1 MSSNILS
8 SKNNIENFSMPSYVD
23 IANSYQNAIK
33 VVDNI
38 ILKNYIYDLSKMEV
52 IPLDESILEN
62 NVKDN
67 VLFFKINEMV
77 YEKDEFASYKFT
89 SVFNALITTESTIFL
104 IIDSNGSKT
113 DFYMGVRSTDE
124 QKTTSSLK
132 KTVKNSLKGQFPGI
146 KATDYTTDE
155 IKEILSNIKSNNIS
169 SVTSV
174 ANNRSN
180 DNNIN
185 QNFVQGMEKLVLSMQ
200 EEKYTAIIIA
210 NATSQKQ
217 LKELRKGYETVYTQ
231 LSPFSSSQ
239 VNYSGNLSHNYSISE
254 TKGNSYSQSKTLSS
268 STTRSSSITNS
279 TSSTHSVSTENT
291 AGKMIKGVGTV
302 ASTIG
307 MLLAPA
313 TGGASLIAGGVIS
326 GGIGLL
332 GSVVSKTVSDSTSTS
347 YSETKGTSSTT
358 GESSGTTNTQSQ
370 SISNTKGYTA
380 GTSNGIT
387 LTIHDK
393 SIENILER
401 INKQLERI
409 DEFESMGM
417 YECAAY
423 FLSDTPYAAE
433 MAATTYKALMCGESS
448 GVEASAINSWDSSQ
462 KLKVKMISEYVKNFI
477 HPVFKYNAINND
489 IEVTPCSL
497 VSGNELAIHMGLP
510 RHSVRGLPV
519 VEHADFGKEVV
530 SYNNNKLGSK
540 INLGK
545 LFNMGSETDTIISL
559 NLNSLTS
566 HTFITGST
574 GAGKSNAVYEII
586 RQLDILGLNFLVI
599 EPAKGEYKNI
609 FGNRGDVTVFGTNP
623 QYTDMLKINPFKF
636 PKGIHVLEHI
646 DRLVEIFN
654 VCWPMYAAMPAVLK
668 DAILQSYQVCGW
680 DLSESVNCHFEELFP
695 TFSDLLEQL
704 IDVLNRSQYSEEVK
718 SNYIGSLVTRIKSLT
733 NGINGQIFVSDEL
746 GDEELFDKKVI
757 ADISRVGS
765 SETKSLVMGILIMR
779 LNEYRM
785 STYTQMNS
793 ALKHITILEEAHNIL
808 KKNNTEHAGEGS
820 NLSGKSVEMIS
831 NSIAE
836 MRTYGEGFIIV
847 DQSPSAVDISA
858 IKNTN
863 TKIIM
868 RLPEEN
874 DRRISGKAAAMKDK
888 QVDEIAKLPK
898 GVAVVYQN
906 DWVEPILCKIN
917 KFDGSEIEYIKSY
930 SNNDTSKKTNTI
942 LISFL
947 AKNRLD
953 NTDKFSSEEIELAI
967 KKCNC
972 TAKTKIMLYSLL
984 NEYKLTSKLNLWKD
998 ENFAKQSLL
1007 VKEILNLDEAV
1018 NHARK
1023 MSFDFNSFNCYL
1035 NTLVSQ
1041 KIDLV
1046 SDEIL
1051 ININHCLLKAYS
1063 ETESDGMDYYKQ
1075 WHNNIEREKLI

>member
-1 MSSNILS
+1 MSNTIVS

-23 IANSYQNAIK
+23 IANSYQNTVK

-38 ILKNYIYDLSKMEV
+38 ILKNYIYDLSKMEI

-146 KATDYTTDE
+146 KTTDYTTDE

-174 ANNRSN
+174 ANNRFN

-210 NATSQKQ
+210 NATNQKQ

-254 TKGNSYSQSKTLSS
+254 TKGNSYSQSKTLSN
-268 STTRSSSITNS
+268 STTRSYSSTNS

-313 TGGASLIAGGVIS
+313 TGGVSLIAGGVIS

-332 GSVVSKTVSDSTSTS
+332 GSVVSNTVSDSTSTS

-358 GESSGTTNTQSQ
+358 GESSGSTNTQSQ

-433 MAATTYKALMCGESS
+433 MAATTYKALMCGENS
-448 GVEASAINSWDSSQ
+448 GVEASAINSWNSSQ
-462 KLKVKMISEYVKNFI
+462 KPKVQMISEYVKNFI

-519 VEHADFGKEVV
+519 VEHADFGKEVI

-540 INLGK
+540 LNLGK
-545 LFNMGSETDTIISL
+545 LFNMGNETDAKISL
-559 NLNSLTS
+559 NLNSLTM

-586 RQLDILGLNFLVI
+586 RQLDNLGVNFLVI

-609 FGNRGDVTVFGTNP
+609 FGNKRDVSILGTNP
-623 QYTDMLKINPFKF
+623 QFTGILKINPFKF

-668 DAILQSYQVCGW
+668 DAILQSYQSCGW
-680 DLSESVNCHFEELFP
+680 DLSESVNCNFEELFP

-704 IDVLNRSQYSEEVK
+704 IDVLNKSQYSEEVK

-733 NGINGQIFVSDEL
+733 NGINGQIFVSDEI
-746 GDEELFDKKVI
+746 GDEALFDKKVI
-757 ADISRVGS
+757 VDISRIGS
-765 SETKSLVMGILIMR
+765 SETKSLIMGILIMR

-785 STYTQMNS
+785 SNYTQMNS
-793 ALKHITILEEAHNIL
+793 PLKHITILEEAHNIL
-808 KKNNTEHAGEGS
+808 KKTSTDRDGEGS
-820 NLSGKSVEMIS
+820 NLAGKSVEMIS

-836 MRTYGEGFIIV
+836 MRTYGEGFVIV
-847 DQSPSAVDISA
+847 DQSPNAVDISA

-874 DRRISGKAAAMKDK
+874 DRRISGKAAAMKDN
-888 QVDEIAKLPK
+888 QVDEIARLPK

-917 KFDGSEIEYIKSY
+917 KFDGPEVEYIKSC
-930 SNNDTSKKTNTI
+930 SNNDMSKKTNTI

-953 NTDKFSSEEIELAI
+953 NTDKLLAEEIELSI

-972 TAKTKIMLYSLL
+972 SAKTKIILYSLL
-984 NEYKLTSKLNLWKD
+984 NEYKLTNKLNLWKD

-1007 VKEILNLDEAV
+1007 VKELLNLDEAV